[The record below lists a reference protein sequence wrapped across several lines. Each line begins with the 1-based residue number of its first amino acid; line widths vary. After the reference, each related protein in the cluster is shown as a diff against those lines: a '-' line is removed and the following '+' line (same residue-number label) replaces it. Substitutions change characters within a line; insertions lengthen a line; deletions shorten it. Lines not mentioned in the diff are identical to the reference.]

1 MMFFKKGSRSRGEDL
16 NRKVERY
23 KRWWQD
29 RREDGSPGRSDSSKK
44 TTDEGKPFDSSFVY
58 YEEG

>member
-1 MMFFKKGSRSRGEDL
+1 MFFKKGNRNRGEDL
-16 NRKVERY
+16 NRKVEKY

-29 RREDGSPGRSDSSKK
+29 RSQDGPSGSSNSSKK
-44 TTDEGKPFDSSFVY
+44 TTEDGKPFDSSFVY

>member
-1 MMFFKKGSRSRGEDL
+1 MMFFKKGNRNRGEDL
-16 NRKVERY
+16 NRKVEKY

-29 RREDGSPGRSDSSKK
+29 RTQDGPLDRSDSSKK
-44 TTDEGKPFDSSFVY
+44 ATEKGKPFDSSFVY

>member
-1 MMFFKKGSRSRGEDL
+1 MFFKKRNRNRGEDL
-16 NRKVERY
+16 NRKVEKY

-29 RREDGSPGRSDSSKK
+29 RGQDGSSAPSSSSKK
-44 TTDEGKPFDSSFVY
+44 TTEEGQPFDSSFVY

>member
-1 MMFFKKGSRSRGEDL
+1 VFFKTRNKKRGEDL

-29 RREDGSPGRSDSSKK
+29 RTQGFSFEPSNPSEKNK
-44 TTDEGKPFDSSFVY
+44 HKQKPFDSSFVY
-58 YEEG
+58 YDEG

>member
-1 MMFFKKGSRSRGEDL
+1 MFFKKGNRNRGEDL
-16 NRKVERY
+16 NRKVEKY

-29 RREDGSPGRSDSSKK
+29 RGQGGSPGPSGSPKK
-44 TTDEGKPFDSSFVY
+44 IAEDGKPFDSSFVY

>member
-1 MMFFKKGSRSRGEDL
+1 MMFFKKVNRSRGEDL
-16 NRKVERY
+16 NRKVEKY

-29 RREDGSPGRSDSSKK
+29 RGQGGSPGASDSRKK
-44 TTDEGKPFDSSFVY
+44 IVEDGKPFDSSFVY

>member
-1 MMFFKKGSRSRGEDL
+1 MMFFKKSNRNRGEDL
-16 NRKVERY
+16 NRKVEKY

-29 RREDGSPGRSDSSKK
+29 RGRGGSPGQSDSPKK
-44 TTDEGKPFDSSFVY
+44 IAEDGKPFDSSFVY